1 MKKLAKVLSL
11 ALVLVMVLSLG
22 GTAWADPTPHS
33 ITIDIPAADKDTH
46 TYTLYQ
52 LFTGD
57 VANKE
62 PDDQTFTDG
71 LIGVNGY
78 HDTELSNIHWGS
90 AFIDPSDP
98 DNTSK
103 IEAFINALLD
113 ESPSEYVN
121 TNIRAIN
128 EILSL
133 YDTAG
138 SKYTTD
144 AATVADA
151 LSHINDKAAAE
162 ELAKILAWLA
172 RSRYL
177 NLKENKEV
185 DASSADKVVFDG
197 QDSGYYFITDE
208 LQNNGVP
215 GAASKYILQV
225 LGDVELKAKTEV
237 PSSFKKVDDK
247 DDSNRSEDTTTW
259 QDSADYDVG
268 DHVPY
273 KLTAFIPTYVF
284 DTFTSYNLSF
294 VDDLSAGLT
303 LDADSVKIS
312 AYQISGSIPDN
323 GISSFDNRINGTDAF
338 YTSVQSG
345 STVYWKP
352 LVPIVSD
359 TTNSKY
365 SGGTVFT
372 FDLGNIMDS
381 EHSEFYINKTN
392 FYHDVTDHTKDASYV
407 VVEIEYTAELNT
419 NAVLNEKGNPNTSH
433 IVYSRNPNNVNDMGS
448 TPDDTVIV
456 FTYQAVINKEDENHN
471 PLTGADF
478 RFAKL
483 YANYTATDDDV
494 NKYVSYT
501 DTSVTPNVIYF
512 LPKVTGTNVYVTNTL
527 GSIIEVPAAEAGKNG
542 NSAAL
547 TTPAVTA
554 TAYQNVYVPLTL
566 TKSARAY
573 TPDGGSE
580 TTVQNSV
587 FTSPKIDAGTYLVTE
602 TVTPAGYNAIGPKAL
617 VITATHEILANDP
630 HLTTLAAEGW
640 TLGSTKTD
648 EKITDTDGTFKTNVV
663 NKSGTVLP
671 TTGGVGTTLFYVFGS
686 MLVIAAAVYFVTKKR
701 SEVE

>member
-22 GTAWADPTPHS
+22 GNAWADPTPHS

-57 VANKE
+57 VAIID

-98 DNTSK
+98 DGTGK
-103 IEAFINALLD
+103 IVAFIDALLD
-113 ESPSEYVN
+113 DSPGEYVN
-121 TNIRAIN
+121 TNIRAIP
-128 EILSL
+128 EIQSL
-133 YDTAG
+133 YDSTE
-138 SKYTTD
+138 SKYKTD
-144 AATVADA
+144 ATTVADA
-151 LSHINDKAAAE
+151 LSHINEKAAAE

-172 RSRYL
+172 GEDVLIVKTSQ
-177 NLKENKEV
+177 EI
-185 DASSADKVVFDG
+185 DASSADKVIFEN

-208 LQNNGVP
+208 LQNSDVP

-247 DDSNRSEDTTTW
+247 DDSTGSEDATTW

-284 DTFTSYNLSF
+284 DTFDFYNLSF

-303 LDADSVKIS
+303 LDEESVKIT
-312 AYQISGSIPDN
+312 AYQISGQIPTN
-323 GISSFDNRINGTDAF
+323 GISSVDNRIPDTDAF
-338 YTSVQSG
+338 YTSDQSG
-345 STVYWKP
+345 STVNWK
-352 LVPIVSD
+352 LIHYSD
-359 TTNSKY
+359 ADSTNSEY
-365 SGGTVFT
+365 EGGTLYT

-381 EHSEFYINKTN
+381 NNTEFFINKRDFSHN
-392 FYHDVTDHTKDASYV
+392 ATDSTKEATYV
-407 VVEIEYTAELNT
+407 VIEIEYTAELNE
-419 NAVLNEKGNPNTSH
+419 NAVLNEEGNPNKSH
-433 IVYSRNPNNVNDMGS
+433 IEFSRNPNDENEYGE

-456 FTYQAVINKEDENHN
+456 FTYQAEIYKKDENGDA
-471 PLTGADF
+471 LTNADF
-478 RFAKL
+478 RLDKL
-483 YANYTATDDDV
+483 YKSYVVPSTGSFVKATVDGKNFLLAAPETGKAYTKT
-494 NKYVSYT
+494 
-501 DTSVTPNVIYF
+501 
-512 LPKVTGTNVYVTNTL
+512 TN
-527 GSIIEVPAAEAGKNG
+527 GSIILVNEADAGKNG
-542 NSAAL
+542 N
-547 TTPAVTA
+547 TEVEYTPA
-554 TAYQNVYVPLTL
+554 
-566 TKSARAY
+566 
-573 TPDGGSE
+573 TPDELLTNYYVELPLNKNDEDQPIVGQPAG
-580 TTVQNSV
+580 TI

-602 TVTPAGYNAIGPKAL
+602 IATPTGYNSIAPIPL
-617 VITATHEILANDP
+617 VIEAEHDTLSDEPN
-630 HLTTLAAEGW
+630 LTKLIAEGW
-640 TLGSTKTD
+640 TTHLTGGQNDGTNAIT
-648 EKITDTDGTFKTNVV
+648 TDTKPLTKEVV
-663 NKSGTVLP
+663 NRSGTVLP